1 MNEVSRMRVHSG
13 ERRGGGRRYFLIRI
27 TSPLGTKEMLEG

>member
-1 MNEVSRMRVHSG
+1 LSRKRVHLG
-13 ERRGGGRRYFLIRI
+13 ESPGGGRRYFLIRI